1 MINGLWGKKVG
12 MTQVFSDTN
21 KVIPVT
27 VIDMAD
33 WYITQIKTVAKDGYS
48 AIQLGCIKQRF
59 ADQELSLDWLK
70 QSKKYFSILKE
81 IRLQSDAFAPVVGE
95 RIEMSSFLEQ
105 GKAVDVF
112 GVSIG
117 RGFAGGMK
125 RHGFSGGPASH
136 GDMLGRRPGSIGNMR
151 TRGRVIKGKRMP
163 GHFGVEQHVIQN
175 LEIIKIEPQA
185 RMLLVKG
192 SVPGKTGSLLF
203 LKKRG

>member
-1 MINGLWGKKVG
+1 

-48 AIQLGCIKQRF
+48 AVQLGCIKQRF
-59 ADQELSLDWLK
+59 AQQELSLDWLK